1 MALSFPNPTR
11 SYDSK
16 HHCVR
21 FWGYDGTFEV
31 SFLVE
36 QNAFSRMNP
45 GAPQDKSG
53 ILRIFDKYRDK
64 KFLVLPG
71 VFIGGA
77 ILELIRWSHRISES
91 VASSLRAELD
101 LTAADVNALP
111 VVHI

>member
-45 GAPQDKSG
+45 GAPQDEFG

-64 KFLVLPG
+64 ILGVARRVYRGRHPG
-71 VFIGGA
+71 A
-77 ILELIRWSHRISES
+77 YTL
-91 VASSLRAELD
+91 VASD
-101 LTAADVNALP
+101 F
-111 VVHI
+111 

>member
-36 QNAFSRMNP
+36 QNAFSRMNR
-45 GAPQDKSG
+45 GAPQD
-53 ILRIFDKYRDK
+53 
-64 KFLVLPG
+64 
-71 VFIGGA
+71 
-77 ILELIRWSHRISES
+77 ESEF
-91 VASSLRAELD
+91 
-101 LTAADVNALP
+101 
-111 VVHI
+111 